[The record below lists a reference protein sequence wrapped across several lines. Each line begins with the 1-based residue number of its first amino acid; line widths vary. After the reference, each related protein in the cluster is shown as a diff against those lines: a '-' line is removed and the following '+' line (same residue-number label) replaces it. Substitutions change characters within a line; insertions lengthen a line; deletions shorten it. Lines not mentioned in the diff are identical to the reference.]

1 MIRKIRSEFFL
12 KNIFDFVPQKIFL
25 KIVQYNKYLQK
36 KLNLSID
43 SYKKYFNQIEIVVV
57 PIEKIKKKSIFI
69 NIVKNKSSYHIY
81 FDGRNKE
88 MKRNFLFKNEKV
100 SKIKI
105 IIDDKVKALTGLFKG
120 CRCLKEI
127 KFIQFNRKDISRMS
141 KMFYKCKSLVNLDIR
156 KI

>member
-1 MIRKIRSEFFL
+1 
-12 KNIFDFVPQKIFL
+12 
-25 KIVQYNKYLQK
+25 
-36 KLNLSID
+36 
-43 SYKKYFNQIEIVVV
+43 
-57 PIEKIKKKSIFI
+57 
-69 NIVKNKSSYHIY
+69 
-81 FDGRNKE
+81 

-156 KI
+156 KLKTDNVVSMRYMFADCQFLKSLDLKYNPLLI